1 MMQFQGSSEQKTCR
15 KKNDSNKDS
24 LQVKAGVIFKQLF
37 SNVFAKLVE
46 ANSLCGFWRRRR
58 RLHLNF
64 DRYFV

>member
-46 ANSLCGFWRRRR
+46 ANSLWILEAKETSTSQF
-58 RLHLNF
+58 
-64 DRYFV
+64 